1 VRPDGAADGRGRHLL
16 AQPGDTAMQL
26 HETQIVDTFAEAFAM
41 WGTRVLITAETADW
55 AMAAAQSMTGFAT
68 SIIGCKCEAG
78 IETVLPPAETPDHR
92 PGVSVLLFSMNAEG
106 VGKRLVERVG
116 QCVMTCPS
124 TACYNGLTAD
134 QYTSVGG
141 QLRYFGDKYQI
152 AKVLAG
158 RRLWRVPVMDGEFLV
173 DDRFGIQPAVGGGN
187 ILILGRDQGA
197 TLRAAEAAV
206 GAMRGTRG
214 AILPFPGGVVRSG
227 SKPKSRYKF
236 LFASTNDAYCP
247 TLRPVSAE
255 TQVGQAVGCVLEIV
269 IDGLDLAAV
278 ETAMRRGIHAAAEA
292 GALQIAAG
300 NYGGGL
306 GQFRIDLHPLLATAA
321 A

>member
-1 VRPDGAADGRGRHLL
+1 MHING
-16 AQPGDTAMQL
+16 T
-26 HETQIVDTFAEAFAM
+26 EIVETFAEAFAM

-55 AMAAAQSMTGFAT
+55 ARAAAQSMTGFAT

-78 IETVLPPAETPDHR
+78 IEAELPASETPDGR
-92 PGVSVLLFSMNAEG
+92 PGVSVLLFSTSAEG
-106 VGKRLVERVG
+106 LGKRLVERVG
-116 QCVMTCPS
+116 QCVMTCPT
-124 TACYNGLTAD
+124 TACYNGLPAEETVI
-134 QYTSVGG
+134 VGG

-152 AKVLAG
+152 SKLLAG

-187 ILILGRDQGA
+187 ILILSRDQLAG
-197 TLRAAEAAV
+197 LRAAEAAV
-206 GAMRGTRG
+206 AAMRGTLG

-227 SKPKSRYKF
+227 SKPKARYKF

-247 TLRPVSAE
+247 TLRPVTPE
-255 TQVGQAVGCVLEIV
+255 TQVPAEAGCVLEIV

-278 ETAMRRGIHAAAEA
+278 ETAMRRGIHAAAGA
-292 GALQIAAG
+292 DALQISAG

-306 GQFRIDLHPLLATAA
+306 GQYRIDLYPLLEGAEAHV
-321 A
+321 

>member
-1 VRPDGAADGRGRHLL
+1 MRLYG
-16 AQPGDTAMQL
+16 T
-26 HETQIVDTFAEAFAM
+26 EIVDTFAEAFAM
-41 WGTRVLITAETADW
+41 WGARVIITAETADW
-55 AMAAAQSMTGFAT
+55 ARAAAQSMTGFAT

-78 IETVLPPAETPDHR
+78 IEGELPESATPDGR
-92 PGVSVLLFSMNAEG
+92 PGISVLLFSTSAEG

-124 TACYNGLTAD
+124 TACYNGLAAEETVV
-134 QYTSVGG
+134 VGG
-141 QLRYFGDKYQI
+141 QLRYFGDKFQI
-152 AKVLAG
+152 SKLLRG

-187 ILILGRDQGA
+187 ILISSRDQ
-197 TLRAAEAAV
+197 RAALHAAESAV
-206 GAMRGTRG
+206 NAIRGTPG

-247 TLRPVSAE
+247 TLRPVAPDH
-255 TQVGQAVGCVLEIV
+255 QVSPEAGCVLEIV
-269 IDGLDLAAV
+269 IDGLDLPAV
-278 ETAMRRGIHAAAEA
+278 ETAMRRGIHAAAAA
-292 GALQIAAG
+292 GALQISAG

-306 GQFRIDLHPLLATAA
+306 GQYRIDLRPLVEGAGVGA
-321 A
+321 